1 MTENR
6 LEDRSS
12 QWEATKRSVGLSTAR
27 VVDAQSHRDQYQR
40 RWTGLRVTGQSP
52 GQRFGR
58 VIGQCDR
65 PMCLTRFR
73 QFLHTAYHWYQK
85 QMRRASIILIY
96 FCGTVERQTDSRTS
110 PLHITYY
117 WVSCKYQHQNDMK
130 ISSSNCAR
138 VNSWIHGQLKSHS
151 DPESLKLLTRKCNCN
166 SRVMRTSC
174 VDVAQLLTEYLSTD

>member
-1 MTENR
+1 MWREVYER
-6 LEDRSS
+6 S
-12 QWEATKRSVGLSTAR
+12 QWRLPKKPEVIPFCCQQTGVSHWPSVPEIH
-27 VVDAQSHRDQYQR
+27 VNII
-40 RWTGLRVTGQSP
+40 
-52 GQRFGR
+52 F
-58 VIGQCDR
+58 I
-65 PMCLTRFR
+65 
-73 QFLHTAYHWYQK
+73 QFNAANVTAYHWYQK

-130 ISSSNCAR
+130 ISSGNCAR